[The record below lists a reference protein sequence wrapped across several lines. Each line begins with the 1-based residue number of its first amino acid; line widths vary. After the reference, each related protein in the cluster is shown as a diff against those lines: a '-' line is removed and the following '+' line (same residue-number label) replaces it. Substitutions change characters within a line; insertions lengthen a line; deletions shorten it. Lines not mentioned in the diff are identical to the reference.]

1 MNDIIFDYYRGVE
14 AEQYSFYRIPK
25 MLFTDTIFQ
34 DLSCEAKV
42 LYGLMLDRMSLSLK
56 NHWMDEEERVYII
69 FTVNN
74 ICDLMNCGTQKA
86 VRLRKEL
93 DVKTGIGLIEK
104 KRLGLGK
111 PNVIYVKNFMI
122 KDEEG
127 EKQQTEQRQSRI
139 VEIEE
144 LQDKRQKFLN
154 DENHNSG
161 IVKIINQENAESEV
175 QNSENHNSGMMKMEN
190 QVVSE
195 TQLKNS
201 ENHNSEK
208 RNSENPLDYESK
220 CQEFGKNQEKIIE
233 QKDSI
238 ASGAQFKNS
247 ENQNSRV
254 VKITNQEF
262 SKSQF
267 KNDENH
273 NSGIVKITTPECP
286 KSQSNNTDINNTD
299 FSENEYSDTESSET
313 DFNETDNILSNLSH
327 LSVRKTAGMIDMVE
341 EMEAYRKIIRENIS
355 YECFEDSRYRQQ
367 EEVDELVELMV
378 EVMVMP
384 DNSTVRIGGVDK
396 PVVIVKNRF
405 MKVEH
410 GHIEYVVGCLEKN
423 TSKVGNI
430 RAYLLTTLYNST
442 MTIEN
447 YYRAEVNH
455 DMYGGG

>member
-1 MNDIIFDYYRGVE
+1 MESTIKFDYFRGME
-14 AEQYSFYRIPK
+14 AEQYTFYRIPK
-25 MLFTDTIFQ
+25 VLFTAECFRS
-34 DLSCEAKV
+34 LSCEAKV
-42 LYGLMLDRMSLSLK
+42 LYGLLLDRMGLSIK
-56 NHWMDEEERVYII
+56 NRWFDEEDRVYII
-69 FTVNN
+69 FTVEE
-74 ICDLMNCGTQKA
+74 LAELLNCGTQKV
-86 VRLRKEL
+86 VRLLKEL
-93 DVKTGIGLIEK
+93 DVKSGIGLIEK

-122 KDEEG
+122 QELTRA
-127 EKQQTEQRQSRI
+127 EKQDLEAETLENT
-139 VEIEE
+139 
-144 LQDKRQKFLN
+144 LN
-154 DENHNSG
+154 GENHNS
-161 IVKIINQENAESEV
+161 
-175 QNSENHNSGMMKMEN
+175 
-190 QVVSE
+190 
-195 TQLKNS
+195 
-201 ENHNSEK
+201 
-208 RNSENPLDYESK
+208 RN
-220 CQEFGKNQEKIIE
+220 
-233 QKDSI
+233 
-238 ASGAQFKNS
+238 
-247 ENQNSRV
+247 
-254 VKITNQEF
+254 VKITIQE
-262 SKSQF
+262 SAKSQF

-273 NSGIVKITTPECP
+273 NSGIVKITTLECP

-355 YECFEDSRYRQQ
+355 YECFADSRYRQQ

>member
-86 VRLRKEL
+86 VRLLKEL

-154 DENHNSG
+154 D
-161 IVKIINQENAESEV
+161 
-175 QNSENHNSGMMKMEN
+175 
-190 QVVSE
+190 
-195 TQLKNS
+195 

-273 NSGIVKITTPECP
+273 NSEVVKNNILEFS
-286 KSQSNNTDINNTD
+286 KSQSNKTNINK
-299 FSENEYSDTESSET
+299 
-313 DFNETDNILSNLSH
+313 TDNNQSILSKNVDLSE
-327 LSVRKTAGMIDMVE
+327 D
-341 EMEAYRKIIRENIS
+341 EMDKINHCRKIVKEQIS
-355 YECFEDSRYRQQ
+355 YTAFEQNKFYRI
-367 EEVDELVELMV
+367 ELVDELVELMT
-378 EVMVMP
+378 EIFMMP
-384 DNSTVRIGGVDK
+384 DEAFERVNGTEKSIA
-396 PVVIVKNRF
+396 VIKSRF
-405 MKVEH
+405 CKINQL
-410 GHIEYVVGCLEKN
+410 HIEYVLDSMQKN
-423 TSKVGNI
+423 QTNIGNI
-430 RAYLLTTLYNST
+430 KAYLLTALYNST
-442 MTIEN
+442 ITMDSYYQARVNYDLREN
-447 YYRAEVNH
+447 F
-455 DMYGGG
+455 